1 MLALSLPVKAGLKS
15 LVQSP
20 LDIFSP
26 CISLASL
33 PGFWLPLS
41 ASAAPLSCRLPLDS
55 SIRMRLL
62 WSGSRQRLNP
72 MGSMLLLV
80 FCLFLTLNKV
90 SSSSL
95 ESSLLAH

>member
-1 MLALSLPVKAGLKS
+1 
-15 LVQSP
+15 
-20 LDIFSP
+20 
-26 CISLASL
+26 
-33 PGFWLPLS
+33 
-41 ASAAPLSCRLPLDS
+41 
-55 SIRMRLL
+55 
-62 WSGSRQRLNP
+62 